1 MELTKEQIQLVENY
15 LYNKNF
21 DFIDLRMEVLDHIVS
36 DIETK
41 MTKKN
46 LDFKTVFYN
55 VTDKWNPQ
63 LKETT
68 SLFFGIGFSAPKIV
82 IQKAKKVYWKQYVFL
97 LASYFIPFLLLT
109 HYNFE
114 IQNPTEFNFFMIFK
128 GILILSF
135 VAFIYMLLSKN
146 NKTKT
151 TYGFILKSQSLGAI
165 TGLIL
170 LLVFFTRL
178 KELNGIY
185 IGMFCSFIFM
195 TFSYFHFYKKHK
207 QAIKKYKVL

>member
-1 MELTKEQIQLVENY
+1 MELTKEQILLVEGY
-15 LYNKNF
+15 LQKKKF
-21 DFIDLRMEVLDHIVS
+21 DFLDLENEILDHMIS
-36 DIETK
+36 DIEAKITK
-41 MTKKN
+41 EN
-46 LDFKTVFYN
+46 LDFEIAFKN
-55 VTDKWNPQ
+55 VTQKWNSY
-63 LKETT
+63 LKET
-68 SLFFGIGFSAPKIV
+68 SSWVFGIGYSAPKII

-114 IQNPTEFNFFMIFK
+114 IQNPTEFIFFMIFK

-135 VAFIYMLLSKN
+135 VAFIYMLLTKN